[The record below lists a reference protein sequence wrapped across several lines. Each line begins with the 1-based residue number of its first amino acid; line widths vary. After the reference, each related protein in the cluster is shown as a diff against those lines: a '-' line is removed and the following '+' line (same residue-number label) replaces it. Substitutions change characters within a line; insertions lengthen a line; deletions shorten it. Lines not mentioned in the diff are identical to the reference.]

1 MSQARARG
9 LRVDIRVV
17 RAVIAAVVL
26 IAAFVGLSLAA
37 AAGAP
42 KLLATNAE
50 LDTQRSSTERAIQ
63 RIYAAGIDQLKTT
76 RSLKLAITDAQ
87 AAAIYTKYS
96 DQLSALRRSALEAV
110 GAANG
115 LAADASTQYAQQ
127 AATRLD
133 AALPSSPPV
142 MLAPRLYA
150 IVERMGQLTSQ
161 LTDQGI
167 REMTQATPP
176 SSSPSSSP
184 TPTSSPRPSTSP
196 SPSPTR

>member
-1 MSQARARG
+1 MTQRRAAGIRI
-9 LRVDIRVV
+9 DIRLI
-17 RAVIAAVVL
+17 RALVAAVVL
-26 IAAFVGLSLAA
+26 VAAWIGLSFVA

-42 KLLATNAE
+42 TIKATNTE
-50 LDTQRSSTERAIQ
+50 LDTQRASTERAIQ
-63 RIYAAGIDQLKTT
+63 RIYAAGVDQFKTT
-76 RSLKLAITDAQ
+76 RALHLAITDAQ
-87 AAAIYTKYS
+87 AAAIQTKYN
-96 DQLSALRRSALEAV
+96 DQLVTLRRGALEAV
-110 GAANG
+110 GAASG
-115 LAADASTQYAQQ
+115 LAADASAQYAQQ

-161 LTDQGI
+161 LIDQGI

-176 SSSPSSSP
+176 SPSP
-184 TPTSSPRPSTSP
+184 TPRPSVTP